1 MLHGINTNVEIAG
14 ETYHVQTEDYG
25 VDNPVVVTLVYRGGA
40 IVSSR
45 RTNYA
50 DLLDKQEAG
59 SLVKRL
65 VEDQHGQ
72 MLSDLKSD
80 SMTRK
85 NE

>member
-1 MLHGINTNVEIAG
+1 MLHGINTNVEISG

-50 DLLDKQEAG
+50 DMLDKPEAG

-65 VEDQHGQ
+65 VQDQHGQ
-72 MLSDLKSD
+72 MLSELRSGPGV
-80 SMTRK
+80 TN